1 MNRSYEYSSLVE
13 AARLHYENLKADIN
27 NASTRVE
34 SIRLTSLAQEA
45 LNLYTSLVAFEV
57 GLVYSHAANAG
68 MQSFGPMHE

>member
-1 MNRSYEYSSLVE
+1 MTNPKFEDLVE

-45 LNLYTSLVAFEV
+45 LNLYISLVSFEK
-57 GLVYSHAANAG
+57 GLVYSHTSTVP
-68 MQSFGPMHE
+68 SFGPMHE